1 MSSRTRY
8 FLIGSSLVVVVGLC
22 TGLVAY
28 YNGSTP
34 AGVAARLP
42 ELAYLPADASAVAYA
57 DVKDIMAS
65 EFRQRLREA
74 LPTGAEKDRLL
85 AETGIDIE
93 HDIDS
98 VIAGLNRNASDPHNA
113 VVLFRGRFDTAR
125 IEALAAEHGA
135 VPENYKGKK
144 LLLASASLPASTSS
158 AGPAIAFLEP
168 GLLALG
174 SQADLHAAID
184 AASTPGGITD
194 NAELMQLVTSAQQAG
209 NAWMVGR
216 FDAMAMQQ
224 HMPAQVS
231 AQFPAVEWFAISA
244 DIDRGVRGTLRAEAR
259 DDQAGDQL
267 RSVVNGGLSA
277 ARMFAGND
285 ARVSQVLNGVQ
296 ATGAGRTV
304 EIAFSLGPE
313 TLDMLK
319 HALPPPPTA
328 PAPPLAVQ

>member
-28 YNGSTP
+28 YNGSAP
-34 AGVAARLP
+34 AGAAARLP
-42 ELAYLPADASAVAYA
+42 DLAYLPADASAVAYA

-74 LPTGAEKDRLL
+74 LPTGAEKDRFL

-98 VIAGLNRNASDPHNA
+98 VLAGLNRDARDPRNA
-113 VVLFRGRFDTAR
+113 VILFRGRFDTAH

-135 VPENYKGKK
+135 VTEQYKGKK
-144 LLLASASLPASTSS
+144 ILLAPQTISASP
-158 AGPAIAFLEP
+158 AGPSSAIAFLEP
-168 GLLALG
+168 GLLAIG

-184 AASTPGGITD
+184 APSAPGSITA
-194 NAELMQLVTSAQQAG
+194 NAQLMDLVAGAQQSG

-216 FDAMAMQQ
+216 FDAMAMQPN
-224 HMPAQVS
+224 MPVQIRS
-231 AQFPAVEWFAISA
+231 QMPAVEWFAVSA
-244 DIDRGVRGTLRAEAR
+244 DIDRGVRGTVRAETR
-259 DDQAGDQL
+259 DEQGADQL

-285 ARVSQVLNGVQ
+285 ARVTQVLNGLQ
-296 ATGAGRTV
+296 ATGTGTTV
-304 EIAFSLGPE
+304 QITFALGPE

-319 HALPPPPTA
+319 GAMAQTPLVPPA
-328 PAPPLAVQ
+328 IAK

>member
-28 YNGSTP
+28 YNGSAP
-34 AGVAARLP
+34 AGAAARLP
-42 ELAYLPADASAVAYA
+42 ELAYLPSDASAVAYA

-65 EFRQRLREA
+65 EFRQRLREV
-74 LPTGAEKDRLL
+74 LPTGAEKDRLMS
-85 AETGIDIE
+85 ETGIDIE

-98 VIAGLNRNASDPHNA
+98 VLAGLNHDARDPHNA
-113 VVLFRGRFDTAR
+113 LVLFRGRFDTAR
-125 IEALAAEHGA
+125 IEALAAGHGA
-135 VPENYKGKK
+135 VSEQYKGKRI
-144 LLLASASLPASTSS
+144 LLAPQSVGASPADT
-158 AGPAIAFLEP
+158 APAIAFLEP

-184 AASTPGGITD
+184 APSEPGSITS
-194 NAELMQLVTSAQQAG
+194 NARLMDLVTSAQQSG

-216 FDAMAMQQ
+216 FDALALQPSL
-224 HMPAQVS
+224 PAQFRS
-231 AQFPAVEWFAISA
+231 QLPAVEWFAISA
-244 DIDRGVRGTLRAEAR
+244 DVDRGVRGTVRADVR
-259 DDQAGDQL
+259 DEQAGDQL

-285 ARVSQVLNGVQ
+285 ARISQVLNGLQ
-296 ATGAGRTV
+296 ATGAGKTV
-304 EIAFSLGPE
+304 EITFAIGPE

-319 HALPPPPTA
+319 GAMPHAPSALPDSK
-328 PAPPLAVQ
+328 